1 MLDERSLRIAR
12 RWLRALFVAVP
23 AMLIPLFWAGLR
35 VNTAVGEVARSHE
48 KMDLLIGARAAVRQ
62 SRELLHA
69 YLASGNPEQAGSYQR
84 AAAAA
89 WAEVWR
95 FKEMTSGNPKQVV
108 NSGRFE
114 QRLGETFRLG
124 DELLAEKGRG
134 APRELTARV
143 AAEETVNDNFRIAT
157 GALVD
162 EERAQLAGHEKALR
176 FSVSAL
182 QSLASLFAAVL
193 LIFGYLSWRRV
204 DTLLAL
210 TAAIELPPPGAGR
223 R

>member
-1 MLDERSLRIAR
+1 MLDERSLLVAR

-23 AMLIPLFWAGLR
+23 LMLAPLLWASLR
-35 VNTAVGEVARSHE
+35 LNTAVREVARSHE

-69 YLASGNPEQAGSYQR
+69 YLSSGNAEQAGSYQR

-108 NSGRFE
+108 NSRRFE
-114 QRLGETFRLG
+114 QRLGETFKLG
-124 DELLAEKGRG
+124 DELLAEKSKGV
-134 APRELTARV
+134 PRELTARV
-143 AAEETVNDNFRIAT
+143 AAEETVNDNFRVAV

-162 EERAQLAGHEKALR
+162 EERAQLGDHEKALR
-176 FSVSAL
+176 LSVSTL
-182 QSLASLFAAVL
+182 QILASLFAGVL

-204 DTLLAL
+204 DTLLTLA
-210 TAAIELPPPGAGR
+210 R